1 MKLPELMENPILL
14 YSYIDVEPEYLQR
27 PDRELIEKV
36 YLPAAISMICDETG
50 MQEDEINCH
59 DDLTIA
65 VMAAVRDM
73 YDNRGM
79 TTGGKQDNSKVIES
93 ITGHHRYNLV

>member
-1 MKLPELMENPILL
+1 MKLSELMENPILL

-36 YLPAAISMICDETG
+36 YLPAAVSLVCDETG
-50 MQEDEINCH
+50 MKKEELDRH
-59 DDLTIA
+59 DDLTVA

-79 TTGGKQDNSKVIES
+79 TMAGKQDNSKVVES
-93 ITGHHRYNLV
+93 ISGHHRYNLV